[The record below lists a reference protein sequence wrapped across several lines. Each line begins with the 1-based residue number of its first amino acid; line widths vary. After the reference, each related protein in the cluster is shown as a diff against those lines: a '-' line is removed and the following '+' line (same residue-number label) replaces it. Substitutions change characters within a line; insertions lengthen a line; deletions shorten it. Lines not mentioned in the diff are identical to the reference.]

1 MLDVQH
7 NLLPLPVDSDEG
19 VQRVRVGHPPN
30 QPRVLGQWDHRVA
43 ADTAGEG
50 HIAQHHNIIAHHL
63 TIAQRHLT
71 IAQHHLTIAQLLL
84 EVSLEGLLVGSQQR
98 IDELKQL
105 HHSLVLTEV
114 LVTFEEEHVLA
125 AITACGRGE
134 GGE

>member
-1 MLDVQH
+1 M
-7 NLLPLPVDSDEG
+7 
-19 VQRVRVGHPPN
+19 GHPPN

-43 ADTAGEG
+43 ADTAGKG
-50 HIAQHHNIIAHHL
+50 HIAQYHLIVAH
-63 TIAQRHLT
+63 HLT

-84 EVSLEGLLVGSQQR
+84 EVSFEGLLVGSQQR

-114 LVTFEEEHVLA
+114 LVTFEEEHVLT

-134 GGE
+134 GGEGGE

>member
-1 MLDVQH
+1 MLNVQH
-7 NLLPLPVDSDEG
+7 NLLPLPVVSDEG
-19 VQRVRVGHPPN
+19 VQCVRVGHPPN

-43 ADTAGEG
+43 ADTAGEED
-50 HIAQHHNIIAHHL
+50 IAQYHLIIA
-63 TIAQRHLT
+63 
-71 IAQHHLTIAQLLL
+71 HHLTIAQLLL
-84 EVSLEGLLVGSQQR
+84 EVSFEGLLVGSQQR